1 MSMAV
6 LERRKEI
13 GILRA
18 IGARRRDISRLFL
31 LEALSIGLIGGIV
44 GIAIGS
50 GVGYGINALV
60 HHSSQFSHGIFTLPL
75 WLVGIG
81 LLFGGGVSIIAGA
94 VPASHASS
102 LNPVDALRQ
111 E

>member
-1 MSMAV
+1 
-6 LERRKEI
+6 
-13 GILRA
+13 LRA
-18 IGARRRDISRLFL
+18 IGARKRDISRLFL

-44 GIAIGS
+44 GIAVGS
-50 GVGYGINALV
+50 MVGYGINAV
-60 HHSSQFSHGIFTLPL
+60 VDHSPQISHGIFTLPL
-75 WLVGIG
+75 WLVGTG
-81 LLFGGGVSIIAGA
+81 LLFGAGVSIIAGA